1 MLGTQKFPEVEEV
14 VKNTVP
20 FWRSRDT
27 KTFNLVSLILFK
39 SARRLVHCFSVHCR
53 FVQIYA
59 SRGCPNHCPP
69 THVEAFDRLPA
80 RR

>member
-27 KTFNLVSLILFK
+27 KTFNLSDTEL
-39 SARRLVHCFSVHCR
+39 SE
-53 FVQIYA
+53 A
-59 SRGCPNHCPP
+59 SDPEIPIHREPRGSSKAPGISYS
-69 THVEAFDRLPA
+69 F
-80 RR
+80 